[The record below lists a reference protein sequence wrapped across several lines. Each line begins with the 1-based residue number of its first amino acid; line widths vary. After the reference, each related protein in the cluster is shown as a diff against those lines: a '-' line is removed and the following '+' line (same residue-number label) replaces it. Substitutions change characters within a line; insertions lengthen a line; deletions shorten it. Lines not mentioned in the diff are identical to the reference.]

1 MGAVLTITAKDLR
14 LRVRDRSVL
23 LYGVV
28 APLVLA
34 VVLGGVFGSIEE
46 GISID
51 LGYVHSA
58 DDANADGFID
68 EVVPQLMLDGLIA
81 SSVSFDDE
89 AAAIA
94 AVEAGTVDAV
104 AVFAPGGIEVLGD
117 VGTPTFTGIV
127 EAIVAT
133 TEQRGAALGAVL
145 EAAGAAG
152 QPVSVAEARAALAA
166 VSGQA
171 ELTARPAGFAALDA
185 TTYLSAGMA
194 VFFLLF
200 AVGIAVTGLIEEE
213 RDRTLARLVTAPIPR
228 WSPVAAK
235 ALGALVLGTGSMGL
249 LAVATSLLV
258 GARWGSPFLLA
269 LLIPAAAFAATG
281 VVSLVASVAHRPES
295 ATSIQ
300 GVVGTVMGVLGGA
313 FFPVSGGLL
322 GALSL
327 LTPHRWFLDG
337 LTDVAGGGALREVA
351 PEIAVLLAMGLATGA
366 LATRRFSV
374 RLGA

>member
-1 MGAVLTITAKDLR
+1 
-14 LRVRDRSVL
+14 
-23 LYGVV
+23 
-28 APLVLA
+28 
-34 VVLGGVFGSIEE
+34 
-46 GISID
+46 
-51 LGYVHSA
+51 
-58 DDANADGFID
+58 
-68 EVVPQLMLDGLIA
+68 
-81 SSVSFDDE
+81 
-89 AAAIA
+89 
-94 AVEAGTVDAV
+94 
-104 AVFAPGGIEVLGD
+104 
-117 VGTPTFTGIV
+117 
-127 EAIVAT
+127 
-133 TEQRGAALGAVL
+133 
-145 EAAGAAG
+145 
-152 QPVSVAEARAALAA
+152 
-166 VSGQA
+166 
-171 ELTARPAGFAALDA
+171 
-185 TTYLSAGMA
+185 
-194 VFFLLF
+194 
-200 AVGIAVTGLIEEE
+200 
-213 RDRTLARLVTAPIPR
+213 
-228 WSPVAAK
+228 
-235 ALGALVLGTGSMGL
+235 
-249 LAVATSLLV
+249 VATSLLV